1 MYENLKDL
9 AIIIAVAELF
19 ALLSRKIKLPQVV
32 GQIIAGL
39 LIGSRDVVGGAN
51 WSLTLKGE
59 GEQAAKLV
67 EKGKSVTKY
76 KQEPKRNGLKAAQS
90 LFKV

>member
-39 LIGSRDVVGGAN
+39 LIGPCLLGWVHNTEYVKIFAEVG
-51 WSLTLKGE
+51 
-59 GEQAAKLV
+59 V
-67 EKGKSVTKY
+67 H
-76 KQEPKRNGLKAAQS
+76 
-90 LFKV
+90 